1 MRRTMLGMSQ
11 SRLGE
16 LLGVTFQQIQKYEKG
31 SNRISASR
39 LQHTARVLEV
49 SPGYFFEGAPSDS
62 AEPGFAEE
70 SSQSYV
76 VDFLAST
83 EGLQLNRAFL
93 RVRDPKVRRRI
104 VDLVIALASPQD
116 ESVDRSFRSINRT
129 NRSKWL
135 DGPNGHCQK
144 RLRAIVGCPR
154 TAIRGDTRQQEI
166 VYMARQN
173 YEFTSESVSEGHP
186 DKVCDRI
193 SDEIVD
199 LFFREGAKAGLDPYQ
214 IRVACETLAT
224 TNRVVI
230 AGEVRGPNIA
240 NEEMEATVRNAIK
253 EIGYEQDGFHWRNA
267 KVEVLLTRSPRTLRK
282 AWTPAA
288 TRMKARATRASCS
301 ATPAVKLRN

>member
-1 MRRTMLGMSQ
+1 MMSKVSNIVDVYVGARLRMRRTMLGMSQ

-49 SPGYFFEGAPSDS
+49 SPGYFFEGAPADS

-76 VDFLAST
+76 VDFSP
-83 EGLQLNRAFL
+83 R
-93 RVRDPKVRRRI
+93 PKVFSSIGRFCGFATPKCDGGLSISSFR
-104 VDLVIALASPQD
+104 LAPPD
-116 ESVDRSFRSINRT
+116 EESVDEPARSVNRT
-129 NRSKWL
+129 NWPKRL

-144 RLRAIVGCPR
+144 RRRAAWAASP
-154 TAIRGDTRQQEI
+154 TANFVATARQQEI

-230 AGEVRGPNIA
+230 AGEVRGPKISERGN
-240 NEEMEATVRNAIK
+240 R
-253 EIGYEQDGFHWRNA
+253 GDG
-267 KVEVLLTRSPRTLRK
+267 SQGD
-282 AWTPAA
+282 
-288 TRMKARATRASCS
+288 
-301 ATPAVKLRN
+301 